1 MRRPPKSV
9 PPIFAALVGLAL
21 TWLAGCSSAV
31 IDQNTTA
38 APRAPTGSIPGHVY
52 LLRGLV
58 GEVFSTG
65 FYDLAERIRES
76 GVDASVHSMYAPGN
90 LAGEIIAKHRR
101 APEPVVLIGHSSG
114 GDAAISIAQRLRAAN
129 IPVALMFGFDPTPIA
144 GRVPDNVGVFIN
156 LYQKTNLI
164 GGGEAVGASGFRG
177 RIVNVDLRE
186 RREIIHITLDKSPVL
201 HALVAGK
208 IVAILRPP
216 ERPPASASGRNPR
229 GAAAPVAY
237 VTPLS
242 MRYVVPPGVPIVL
255 WDSAVRATLGPDETL
270 DAFAARMGA
279 PAWAIA
285 SINTVSAADPPAPGA
300 ALLVPRSADD
310 AAP

>member
-1 MRRPPKSV
+1 MRRRPNFVS
-9 PPIFAALVGLAL
+9 PIFAALAGLAL

-65 FYDLAERIRES
+65 FYDLAERIRER
-76 GVDASVHSMYAPGN
+76 GIEASVHSMYAPGN

-114 GDAAISIAQRLRAAN
+114 ADAAISIAQRLRTAN

-164 GGGEAVGASGFRG
+164 GGGEAVGANGFRG

-208 IVAILRPP
+208 IVAILRPRAP
-216 ERPPASASGRNPR
+216 PPARERAAR
-229 GAAAPVAY
+229 GAAASAVAY

-270 DAFAARMGA
+270 DSFAARMGA

-285 SINTVSAADPPAPGA
+285 SINTVSAADPPAPGS
-300 ALLVPRSADD
+300 ALLVPRNAYDT
-310 AAP
+310 AP